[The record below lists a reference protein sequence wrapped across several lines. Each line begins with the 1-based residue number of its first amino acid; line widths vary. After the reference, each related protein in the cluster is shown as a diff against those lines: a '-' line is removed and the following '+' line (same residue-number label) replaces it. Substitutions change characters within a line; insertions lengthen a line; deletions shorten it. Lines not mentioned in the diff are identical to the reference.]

1 MKRVE
6 RRFIAE
12 FGRDGGPN
20 RPAGGP
26 AVSRE
31 GVVVGLFTTP
41 SRRNPGLTRST
52 ASLSRTRTTTTGDK
66 SQEMSERLR
75 LVPESGGHY
84 PARFE
89 AVGEALVAG
98 SRVHAACAVVGRELA
113 RDGVDLSEALD
124 GLRSTFAQ
132 ALGREPDFASTEALS
147 VAWSDE
153 TLGYLHQVS
162 CENPLTGLATLA
174 HLRARLAEL
183 QRGAEA
189 SGTPVTTGHALVV
202 VDLPA
207 HEIGEDSGQFGR
219 ALLMARIADRARLV
233 FSADESIGEASPTR
247 LLVLAPRTDDL
258 GLRVVVLRDLISDT
272 TSLGGAVRVWIE
284 GLPSSHAATAALLD
298 ELART

>member
-1 MKRVE
+1 M
-6 RRFIAE
+6 
-12 FGRDGGPN
+12 
-20 RPAGGP
+20 
-26 AVSRE
+26 
-31 GVVVGLFTTP
+31 GLFTTS
-41 SRRNPGLTRST
+41 SRRST
-52 ASLSRTRTTTTGDK
+52 VTTGDE

-75 LVPESGGHY
+75 VVPGGHY

-98 SRVHAACAVVGRELA
+98 TRVHAACAVVGRELA
-113 RDGVDLSEALD
+113 RDGVDLTQPLD

-132 ALGREPDFASTEALS
+132 VHAREPDFASTEALS

-174 HLRARLAEL
+174 HLRARMAEL
-183 QRGAEA
+183 QRGAET
-189 SGTPVTTGHALVV
+189 SGEPATSRYALVV
-202 VDLPA
+202 LDLPA
-207 HEIGEDSGQFGR
+207 HELIDSGQEEGHFGR
-219 ALLMARIADRARLV
+219 ALLMARVADRARLV
-233 FSADESIGEASPTR
+233 FAGEESIGEASPSR

-258 GLRVVVLRDLISDT
+258 GLRVVVLRDLIADT

-284 GLPSSHAATAALLD
+284 GLPSSHAAMAALLD

>member
-1 MKRVE
+1 M
-6 RRFIAE
+6 
-12 FGRDGGPN
+12 
-20 RPAGGP
+20 
-26 AVSRE
+26 
-31 GVVVGLFTTP
+31 GLFTT
-41 SRRNPGLTRST
+41 
-52 ASLSRTRTTTTGDK
+52 LSRKSAVATGDE

-75 LVPESGGHY
+75 TRL

-113 RDGVDLSEALD
+113 RDGVDLGEALD

-132 ALGREPDFASTEALS
+132 VHGCEPDFASTEALS

-189 SGTPVTTGHALVV
+189 NGTTVTSGHALVV
-202 VDLPA
+202 VDVPWGDESVGDD
-207 HEIGEDSGQFGR
+207 HFGR

-233 FSADESIGEASPTR
+233 FAGEESIGEASPSR

-258 GLRVVVLRDLISDT
+258 GLRIVVLRGLIADT

-284 GLPSSHAATAALLD
+284 GLPSSHAAMAALLD

>member
-1 MKRVE
+1 MKASGA
-6 RRFIAE
+6 RFIGE
-12 FGRDGGPN
+12 FGQQRVRTEPGG
-20 RPAGGP
+20 AG
-26 AVSRE
+26 SDRE
-31 GVVVGLFTTP
+31 GVVMGLFTTP
-41 SRRNPGLTRST
+41 SRTVRKS
-52 ASLSRTRTTTTGDK
+52 AVTTGVEC
-66 SQEMSERLR
+66 QEMSERLR
-75 LVPESGGHY
+75 MATEHGGQF

-89 AVGEALVAG
+89 AVGEALVAD
-98 SRVHAACAVVGRELA
+98 SRAHAACAVVGRELA

-132 ALGREPDFASTEALS
+132 VLGREPDFASTQALS

-183 QRGAEA
+183 QRGAES
-189 SGTPVTTGHALVV
+189 SGEPVTTGHALVV
-202 VDLPA
+202 LDLP
-207 HEIGEDSGQFGR
+207 HELGDGDGQFGR

-233 FSADESIGEASPTR
+233 FSGEESIGEASPSR

>member
-1 MKRVE
+1 M
-6 RRFIAE
+6 
-12 FGRDGGPN
+12 
-20 RPAGGP
+20 
-26 AVSRE
+26 
-31 GVVVGLFTTP
+31 GLFTTS
-41 SRRNPGLTRST
+41 SRKSAVT
-52 ASLSRTRTTTTGDK
+52 AGGG
-66 SQEMSERLR
+66 SQEMPERLR
-75 LVPESGGHY
+75 MVPETSGF
-84 PARFE
+84 PARFV

-98 SRVHAACAVVGRELA
+98 RPAHAACAVVGRELA

-124 GLRSTFAQ
+124 GLRSTFAL
-132 ALGREPDFASTEALS
+132 ALRREPDFASTEALS

-189 SGTPVTTGHALVV
+189 SGHPSPTGHALVV
-202 VDLPA
+202 VDLPSQDPVGGPDQ
-207 HEIGEDSGQFGR
+207 IGR

-233 FSADESIGEASPTR
+233 FSGEESIGEASPSR

-258 GLRVVVLRDLISDT
+258 GLRVVVLRDLIADT

-284 GLPSSHAATAALLD
+284 GLPSTHAAMAALLD

>member
-1 MKRVE
+1 M
-6 RRFIAE
+6 
-12 FGRDGGPN
+12 
-20 RPAGGP
+20 
-26 AVSRE
+26 
-31 GVVVGLFTTP
+31 GLFTT
-41 SRRNPGLTRST
+41 SRRAPV
-52 ASLSRTRTTTTGDK
+52 TTSDEC
-66 SQEMSERLR
+66 QEMPERLR
-75 LVPESGGHY
+75 RQL

-113 RDGVDLSEALD
+113 RDGVDLGEAL
-124 GLRSTFAQ
+124 GSLRSTYAQ
-132 ALGREPDFASTEALS
+132 VLGREPDFASTEALS

-153 TLGYLHQVS
+153 TLAYLHQVS

-183 QRGAEA
+183 QRGAES
-189 SGTPVTTGHALVV
+189 SGTLASDGHALVV
-202 VDLPA
+202 LDLPA
-207 HEIGEDSGQFGR
+207 DELERGDGRFGH

-233 FSADESIGEASPTR
+233 FSGDESIGEATPSR

-258 GLRVVVLRDLISDT
+258 GLRVVVLRDLIADT

-284 GLPSSHAATAALLD
+284 GLPSSHAAVAALLD

>member
-1 MKRVE
+1 M
-6 RRFIAE
+6 
-12 FGRDGGPN
+12 
-20 RPAGGP
+20 
-26 AVSRE
+26 
-31 GVVVGLFTTP
+31 GLFTT
-41 SRRNPGLTRST
+41 SRRAPV
-52 ASLSRTRTTTTGDK
+52 TTSDEC
-66 SQEMSERLR
+66 QEMPERLR
-75 LVPESGGHY
+75 RQL

-113 RDGVDLSEALD
+113 RDGVDLGEAL
-124 GLRSTFAQ
+124 GSLRSTYAQ
-132 ALGREPDFASTEALS
+132 VLGREPDFASTEALS

-153 TLGYLHQVS
+153 TLAYLHQVS

-183 QRGAEA
+183 QRGAES
-189 SGTPVTTGHALVV
+189 SGTPASDGHALVV
-202 VDLPA
+202 LDLPA
-207 HEIGEDSGQFGR
+207 DELERGDGRFGH

-233 FSADESIGEASPTR
+233 FSGDESIGEATPSR

-258 GLRVVVLRDLISDT
+258 GLRVVVLRDLIADT

-284 GLPSSHAATAALLD
+284 GLPSSHAAVAALLD